1 MWNPCSSKP
10 FRALWPHLWACGW
23 TSASDQDALFY
34 DWTLRLKYTQV
45 LLGNARN
52 ALPFTHGSI
61 FHPCLVMTQM
71 KVDAP
76 VPSIFIYFHLF
87 SSIFIYFHLCS
98 SIYFHLFSS
107 IFIYFHLF
115 SSIFIY
121 FHLFSSIFI
130 YFHLFSSIFIY
141 FHLFSSIFIYFHLL
155 SSIFIYFHLFS
166 SIFIY
171 LSIFIYFHLFSS
183 IFIYFHL
190 FSSIFIYFHLFS
202 SIFIYFHLFSSM
214 FIYFHLFSTCQ
225 FYQWPKWD
233 RHQHGMIFKKWVA
246 HGPLEPSCWASLT
259 WDFGHQSLRQCG
271 PDHRGD
277 TWGIDKLDHLLNGN
291 SRILNWRY
299 VSTIFGHIL
308 WGYSLKL
315 RPEK

>member
-23 TSASDQDALFY
+23 TSASHQDARFY

-87 SSIFIYFHLCS
+87 SSIFIYFHL
-98 SIYFHLFSS
+98 FSS
-107 IFIYFHLF
+107 MFIYFHLF
-115 SSIFIY
+115 SSI
-121 FHLFSSIFI
+121 
-130 YFHLFSSIFIY
+130 
-141 FHLFSSIFIYFHLL
+141 
-155 SSIFIYFHLFS
+155 
-166 SIFIY
+166 
-171 LSIFIYFHLFSS
+171 
-183 IFIYFHL
+183 
-190 FSSIFIYFHLFS
+190 
-202 SIFIYFHLFSSM
+202 

-233 RHQHGMIFKKWVA
+233 RHQHGMILKKWVA

>member
-23 TSASDQDALFY
+23 TSASHQDARFY

-87 SSIFIYFHLCS
+87 SSIFIYFHL
-98 SIYFHLFSS
+98 FSS
-107 IFIYFHLF
+107 IVIYC
-115 SSIFIY
+115 
-121 FHLFSSIFI
+121 
-130 YFHLFSSIFIY
+130 
-141 FHLFSSIFIYFHLL
+141 HLL
-155 SSIFIYFHLFS
+155 SSIV
-166 SIFIY
+166 
-171 LSIFIYFHLFSS
+171 IYFHLFSS

>member
-10 FRALWPHLWACGW
+10 VRALWPHLWACGW

-34 DWTLRLKYTQV
+34 DWTLRLKYTQI

-87 SSIFIYFHLCS
+87 STY
-98 SIYFHLFSS
+98 
-107 IFIYFHLF
+107 
-115 SSIFIY
+115 
-121 FHLFSSIFI
+121 
-130 YFHLFSSIFIY
+130 
-141 FHLFSSIFIYFHLL
+141 
-155 SSIFIYFHLFS
+155 
-166 SIFIY
+166 
-171 LSIFIYFHLFSS
+171 
-183 IFIYFHL
+183 
-190 FSSIFIYFHLFS
+190 
-202 SIFIYFHLFSSM
+202 
-214 FIYFHLFSTCQ
+214 Q

-233 RHQHGMIFKKWVA
+233 RHQHGMILKKWVA

-259 WDFGHQSLRQCG
+259 WDFGRQSLRQCG

-291 SRILNWRY
+291 SRIL
-299 VSTIFGHIL
+299 L
-308 WGYSLKL
+308 
-315 RPEK
+315 